1 MIFKYKLFVII
12 YIFIFIPSQ
21 ILALENKILFKVNDE
36 IITTLDIYDE
46 IKYINFL
53 NEEFKNFKK
62 DKKYII
68 AKNAIIKDIIKEI
81 ELKKF
86 FKKIELEDKF
96 IEKFAINYFSRFK
109 IDSIDD
115 LELLL
120 KNNDLKLVD
129 IKKKN
134 YNTIDVERT
143 NS

>member
-68 AKNAIIKDIIKEI
+68 DKNAIIKDIIKEI

-96 IEKFAINYFSRFK
+96 IEKFAINSSF
-109 IDSIDD
+109 
-115 LELLL
+115 
-120 KNNDLKLVD
+120 
-129 IKKKN
+129 
-134 YNTIDVERT
+134 
-143 NS
+143 